1 MDEHEITLYEY
12 DGRSLV
18 TREINALGDGTL
30 YTYDGNG
37 NLVSRADADGYVT
50 DYSYS
55 PLDLVSAINYN
66 GAKQAAFQYNKAG
79 ELVRMDDWTGV
90 NTFELDL
97 LGQLKKATDHKG
109 NVTEYTY
116 DEVGNQTSVKYP
128 DGGVVQNT
136 YDEVYNLT
144 KVKDPDQGV
153 YTYIYDAANRAVE
166 QIYPNGWIEE
176 NTYDPEGN
184 LLKVMDTDP
193 FPVVKKT
200 VKKFEYKY
208 DAEGNLIWEYKRDS
222 DGIDGLVSCTD
233 YTYDAL
239 NQLTGSARATQGY
252 PNSDQKRAYEYD
264 SLGNLVRE
272 TRPENGQNTTLTY
285 QYNNLNQMVHKQ
297 DCSYISSITRLYDY
311 GYTYDKRGNLV
322 KEEEICA
329 PTTQGPR
336 NITIATYRYD
346 ETNKMVSGTNA
357 DGEYSNYTYNG
368 LGVRVGTELILNDNT
383 HGYTDFHC
391 RTPSVETGL
400 EGPHGPEVVLSDY
413 VIDYTRLNIDQRVL
427 MEHEVD
433 GYDFRY
439 VYGLDLVNVK
449 VTGEGSDWW
458 GQNIK
463 QCIFSDYVHTDRLGS
478 VVNLSDQYGRVPA
491 RIDYDAW
498 GSVTAYDSITVDGGF
513 RILLPEITYAGHQYD
528 DILNQYYAKARM
540 YDADSRR
547 FTAVDP
553 VKGDAEM
560 PLSLAQ
566 YIYVINSPLRYIDPL
581 GLMLEVGGGTAS
593 SGEVQHDVNQVT
605 QGNSPETITEEA
617 QGHADEGKLGYL
629 VLAYPN
635 FHAAYSIYIPNLVGE
650 ANADILAGG
659 FQPVQV
665 IYEPIYIVLTGAIMS
680 EMSVT
685 GGDWNNRD
693 VTAKD
698 NANISLMGL
707 ALEFTHALLN
717 STIMFEFQATIMEK
731 GDEQRVVIELGF
743 PCDRVIDHAGGTFMA
758 IECGDDFWGYVAT
771 EQAMSRTLGHP
782 GERMNLEFH
791 IDEARKDDHF
801 FFYLY
806 ASQTGELLARRKK
819 YAGDYNEFMFRV
831 DTVLGLGGQLLPL
844 PAEAYTNGHDA
855 NAMNDTSTVYKVDDP
870 IVERIREVLRNKH
883 WATIQNAE

>member
-1 MDEHEITLYEY
+1 M
-12 DGRSLV
+12 
-18 TREINALGDGTL
+18 
-30 YTYDGNG
+30 
-37 NLVSRADADGYVT
+37 T

-66 GAKQAAFQYNKAG
+66 GAKQAAFQYNKVG
-79 ELVRMDDWTGV
+79 ELVRMEDWTGV

-97 LGQLKKATDHKG
+97 LGQLKRATDHKG
-109 NVTEYTY
+109 SVTEYTY

-252 PNSDQKRAYEYD
+252 PHSDQKRAYEYD

-272 TRPENGQNTTLTY
+272 TRPENGQKTTLTY

-391 RTPSVETGL
+391 RMPSVETSL
-400 EGPHGPEVVLSDY
+400 EGPQGPEVVLSDY

-463 QCIFSDYVHTDRLGS
+463 QCIFSNYVHTDRLGS

-540 YDADSRR
+540 YDADNRR

-553 VKGDAEM
+553 VKGNITD
-560 PLSLAQ
+560 PLSLVQ
-566 YIYVINSPLRYIDPL
+566 YIYVINRPLVYVDPL
-581 GLMLEVGGGTAS
+581 GTMHEIGDGVSDNPSISEQPPTTLAPEPGPRPDLITNPDPITQHSAIILFDSGMFTFNTLESNVFQIKEGLIEADDMIDNVQIIDTANWS
-593 SGEVQHDVNQVT
+593 DKDAEEWW
-605 QGNSPETITEEA
+605 NSLP
-617 QGHADEGKLGYL
+617 DEG
-629 VLAYPN
+629 V
-635 FHAAYSIYIPNLVGE
+635 E
-650 ANADILAGG
+650 A
-659 FQPVQV
+659 VV
-665 IYEPIYIVLTGAIMS
+665 IYSHANDSVIQLSKRNNSGFTVSKLNGTNPSSQITLTQKRIGYFILYS
-680 EMSVT
+680 C
-685 GGDWNNRD
+685 NNAHQGSPNNIAREFTNYLLPGSRVIGVD
-693 VTAKD
+693 GTFYTD
-698 NANISLMGL
+698 STQANIRSSDSFRDYLHGEDREPYGFWEYKVEENGYISETLLGHYSKGL
-707 ALEFTHALLN
+707 ANVKDIT
-717 STIMFEFQATIMEK
+717 SWIIK
-731 GDEQRVVIELGF
+731 
-743 PCDRVIDHAGGTFMA
+743 
-758 IECGDDFWGYVAT
+758 
-771 EQAMSRTLGHP
+771 
-782 GERMNLEFH
+782 
-791 IDEARKDDHF
+791 EAR
-801 FFYLY
+801 
-806 ASQTGELLARRKK
+806 
-819 YAGDYNEFMFRV
+819 
-831 DTVLGLGGQLLPL
+831 
-844 PAEAYTNGHDA
+844 
-855 NAMNDTSTVYKVDDP
+855 
-870 IVERIREVLRNKH
+870 
-883 WATIQNAE
+883 

>member
-1 MDEHEITLYEY
+1 M
-12 DGRSLV
+12 
-18 TREINALGDGTL
+18 
-30 YTYDGNG
+30 
-37 NLVSRADADGYVT
+37 T

-79 ELVRMDDWTGV
+79 ELVRMEDWTGV

-109 NVTEYTY
+109 SVTEYTY

-252 PNSDQKRAYEYD
+252 PHSDQKRAYEYD

-272 TRPENGQNTTLTY
+272 TRPENGQKTTLTY

-391 RTPSVETGL
+391 RMPSVETSL
-400 EGPHGPEVVLSDY
+400 EGPQGPEVVLSDY

-463 QCIFSDYVHTDRLGS
+463 QCIFSNYVHTDRLGS

-540 YDADSRR
+540 YDADNRR

-553 VKGDAEM
+553 VKGDAKE
-560 PLSLAQ
+560 PLSLVQ
-566 YIYVINSPLRYIDPL
+566 YIYVVNNPLIYVDPTGRSAAQVVGQVAEPIILKGLEKLLEYLAKAGASAAVTAVVEEVFSEYASEEYKISSEEKAIDIALSLVIGPVVRVDDNYRRVILVNRVKESDEPLESDITDSNSYIKTLPDAHNGYMAKVQCPGIKTEGEAEGEDEERKVNPN
-581 GLMLEVGGGTAS
+581 GL
-593 SGEVQHDVNQVT
+593 
-605 QGNSPETITEEA
+605 TEEEEDA
-617 QGHADEGKLGYL
+617 INDVLKGSEKGESTKGPTDQRKKSGGQNQADEDFDSIPLTEEKPISTQYGPGRTGKLSNGR
-629 VLAYPN
+629 
-635 FHAAYSIYIPNLVGE
+635 
-650 ANADILAGG
+650 
-659 FQPVQV
+659 
-665 IYEPIYIVLTGAIMS
+665 
-680 EMSVT
+680 SVT
-685 GGDWNNRD
+685 VRPGSSEGSP
-693 VTAKD
+693 TLQIPEGA
-698 NANISLMGL
+698 
-707 ALEFTHALLN
+707 
-717 STIMFEFQATIMEK
+717 
-731 GDEQRVVIELGF
+731 
-743 PCDRVIDHAGGTFMA
+743 
-758 IECGDDFWGYVAT
+758 
-771 EQAMSRTLGHP
+771 SRW
-782 GERMNLEFH
+782 
-791 IDEARKDDHF
+791 IK
-801 FFYLY
+801 
-806 ASQTGELLARRKK
+806 
-819 YAGDYNEFMFRV
+819 
-831 DTVLGLGGQLLPL
+831 
-844 PAEAYTNGHDA
+844 
-855 NAMNDTSTVYKVDDP
+855 
-870 IVERIREVLRNKH
+870 IRYF
-883 WATIQNAE
+883 

>member
-1 MDEHEITLYEY
+1 M
-12 DGRSLV
+12 
-18 TREINALGDGTL
+18 
-30 YTYDGNG
+30 
-37 NLVSRADADGYVT
+37 T

-55 PLDLVSAINYN
+55 PLDLVRAINYN

-79 ELVRMDDWTGV
+79 ELVRMEDWTGV

-222 DGIDGLVSCTD
+222 DGIDGLVSCAD

-272 TRPENGQNTTLTY
+272 TRPENGQKTTLTY

-391 RTPSVETGL
+391 QTPSVETGL

-547 FTAVDP
+547 FTGPDP
-553 VKGDAEM
+553 ILDPSQNTLTRYIVKQSQIVEY
-560 PLSLAQ
+560 L
-566 YIYVINSPLRYIDPL
+566 YVENNALRYTDPL
-581 GLMLEVGGGTAS
+581 GKIKNVRLNNMARQVASSRLVDSGNPGALNNYTLEILLTSGPWSGFHKIAQVLLFDAMWKSGKFIQSGTLGISLEYSLLDENGKSFYADAAGFSNRSPSFAFFYEVKPGWHLLSPNKLKEAKEQLSKYVKLACEQRTGIPQQYAIDGGPQLNTVGKEITIYEDSKMRLTMTLSQSGSIIGYTLNGYTKMLNGEKQAKNISIENAYKNMRPIVKQYSEGLETDLNKLLMQQLGQVVTGIYVSSAVVIVGGTIVLSGV
-593 SGEVQHDVNQVT
+593 GEVAIAQSIALSNNTAAVVADAKAA
-605 QGNSPETITEEA
+605 TIAAEA
-617 QGHADEGKLGYL
+617 
-629 VLAYPN
+629 
-635 FHAAYSIYIPNLVGE
+635 
-650 ANADILAGG
+650 AG
-659 FQPVQV
+659 V
-665 IYEPIYIVLTGAIMS
+665 A
-680 EMSVT
+680 
-685 GGDWNNRD
+685 
-693 VTAKD
+693 VTAEASAQIID
-698 NANISLMGL
+698 TATQNVNILIA
-707 ALEFTHALLN
+707 ALGDGTYISIAVEFLN
-717 STIMFEFQATIMEK
+717 SLA
-731 GDEQRVVIELGF
+731 
-743 PCDRVIDHAGGTFMA
+743 
-758 IECGDDFWGYVAT
+758 
-771 EQAMSRTLGHP
+771 
-782 GERMNLEFH
+782 
-791 IDEARKDDHF
+791 
-801 FFYLY
+801 
-806 ASQTGELLARRKK
+806 ASIK
-819 YAGDYNEFMFRV
+819 
-831 DTVLGLGGQLLPL
+831 
-844 PAEAYTNGHDA
+844 
-855 NAMNDTSTVYKVDDP
+855 
-870 IVERIREVLRNKH
+870 
-883 WATIQNAE
+883 